1 VQQVCWDTLA
11 GNFGD
16 TLGEGRR
23 KKEEERRKKEEGR
36 KIISNAQCP
45 MPNSQFPNS
54 PIPQSKIQNLKSKI

>member
-11 GNFGD
+11 GKFGD

-36 KIISNAQCP
+36 RKKEEGIKIISKAPCP
-45 MPNSQFPNS
+45 ISNSQFPNS
-54 PIPQSKIQNLKSKI
+54 PI